1 MAIKK
6 EIVCCICGEKIE
18 GQVYKKGKKTY
29 CSDCMEEEDIDW
41 FDWCNLYEYI
51 KKLNNTKDVS
61 LRIITQ
67 LKRYKKENKLTDYG
81 MLNTLKYIYEIDKQI
96 ALNTELD
103 SVGLIPYYYDE
114 ASKYF
119 KNKDRISEQAEK
131 IDVNEGVKNI
141 VTNANEN
148 FKIENNRKE
157 LQIGGEWDDE
167 ER

>member
-1 MAIKK
+1 MATKK
-6 EIVCCICGEKIE
+6 DKICSICGERIKE
-18 GQVYKKGKKTY
+18 KEYKKGKKSY

-41 FDWCNLYEYI
+41 FDWCNLYDYI
-51 KKLNNTKDVS
+51 KELYRVKQVS

-81 MLNTLKYIYEIDKQI
+81 MLNTLVYIYEIN
-96 ALNTELD
+96 NTVKLDTDLD

-119 KNKDRISEQAEK
+119 ENKQRIGEQAEHVNENEKIVNIIADTSIGFK
-131 IDVNEGVKNI
+131 ID
-141 VTNANEN
+141 
-148 FKIENNRKE
+148 NNKKE
-157 LQIGGEWDDE
+157 LQLGGEWEDE